1 MPKTYAILG
10 KARIEFS
17 YRTTVPQS
25 VRELLKLEKDYKIVW
40 IQKGDRILMDGGKN
54 EVL

>member
-1 MPKTYAILG
+1 MPKTYAILE

-17 YRTTVPQS
+17 YRT
-25 VRELLKLEKDYKIVW
+25 LLKPEKDYKIVW
-40 IQKGDRILMDGGKN
+40 IQEDDRILMDGSRK